1 MNVLIKGKMMVN
13 NKIINENEIFSFN
26 PYVPSVYEYLEDCT
40 FVVFKNKP
48 SNNDKV
54 IM

>member
-1 MNVLIKGKMMVN
+1 MKIN
-13 NKIINENEIFSFN
+13 NKLIQENEIFIFQ
-26 PYVPSVYEYLEDCT
+26 PWVPSIYEYLEDCT